1 MSHALSSQLPL
12 NQGCEKLAGD
22 LFFWQSH
29 ENSLVDRLGPGNK
42 RHKNWDM
49 DRIRT
54 PYGTWYC
61 MVQWCSHQDCPFN
74 PRHFNDALGCESKVV
89 SNTSIWQWHLGVLS
103 INSNWAANMGQM
115 KWCWSGW
122 RCLPWLPITHT
133 RPSKPHLISQPTRKQ
148 YHAIRAKLVTF
159 GMLQSNWC
167 PGRCGKKRPRPLR
180 PPITCTDSKAFV
192 PQHIYHQEYKEMSTP
207 AYHSGILNAS
217 GCFVIHHLIKRTQI
231 KSCETVRP
239 GTLPIEENWQ
249 SSTYPP
255 NNLSKCALSLRACTP
270 RLGNSHPRLSIWFIK
285 VIWSA
290 WPSRTAHPQN

>member
-89 SNTSIWQWHLGVLS
+89 STVTLPSGSGIWESCQSILIKPQIRG
-103 INSNWAANMGQM
+103 
-115 KWCWSGW
+115 KWSGVDQVDDACHGCQLRILGLLNLTSSPNQHGSNTMQYARNW
-122 RCLPWLPITHT
+122 WL
-133 RPSKPHLISQPTRKQ
+133 
-148 YHAIRAKLVTF
+148 
-159 GMLQSNWC
+159 
-167 PGRCGKKRPRPLR
+167 
-180 PPITCTDSKAFV
+180 
-192 PQHIYHQEYKEMSTP
+192 
-207 AYHSGILNAS
+207 S
-217 GCFVIHHLIKRTQI
+217 GCCNPTDVPGGAAKKDQDLCDAHHM
-231 KSCETVRP
+231 
-239 GTLPIEENWQ
+239 
-249 SSTYPP
+249 Y
-255 NNLSKCALSLRACTP
+255 
-270 RLGNSHPRLSIWFIK
+270 RL
-285 VIWSA
+285 
-290 WPSRTAHPQN
+290 

>member
-1 MSHALSSQLPL
+1 
-12 NQGCEKLAGD
+12 
-22 LFFWQSH
+22 
-29 ENSLVDRLGPGNK
+29 
-42 RHKNWDM
+42 
-49 DRIRT
+49 
-54 PYGTWYC
+54 
-61 MVQWCSHQDCPFN
+61 
-74 PRHFNDALGCESKVV
+74 
-89 SNTSIWQWHLGVLS
+89 
-103 INSNWAANMGQM
+103 M

-180 PPITCTDSKAFV
+180 RPSHV
-192 PQHIYHQEYKEMSTP
+192 PTLKPLCLNTSTTRNIKRCQHAVSTHY
-207 AYHSGILNAS
+207 AGILNAS